1 MKKILLT
8 TIIMIVMGCT
18 YSVYSSG
25 MPHLKTVKLN
35 EFENTTDQYEL
46 EIKLLDSMSE
56 DFIMD
61 GRLNLVD
68 LTPDCELKGRILD
81 YTNKITTYGSSGIDE
96 YEVRVLFSIEF
107 VDLVKNE
114 IIWETSNLVISQK
127 YSGNDNAEIVTEEE
141 AVKEIEQDLFEKIM
155 RESLEEW

>member
-1 MKKILLT
+1 
-8 TIIMIVMGCT
+8 MIVMGCT

>member
-1 MKKILLT
+1 
-8 TIIMIVMGCT
+8 MIVMGCT

-35 EFENTTDQYEL
+35 EFENKTDQYEL